1 MLIYLEQQ
9 AKEYPLTKQILS
21 RFSDANVVEIQHYK
35 NVFDKKIDYPT
46 EKCLILAKSDR
57 LKLFPVPEN
66 YGYQD
71 AKAFFFVTQLNC
83 VFDCAYCYLKGAFKN
98 NFPVVF
104 VNYEDIQAELK
115 TKILELR
122 NGWYT
127 GKIVF
132 YASNYADLVGME
144 ALSDFHQSFIPFFEQ
159 FENVLMETRTKSGNI
174 QPLLDM
180 DIVPKNTEIAF
191 SLNPQVII
199 DEYERWASSLK
210 SRVAAI
216 KILQAKWW
224 KVGLRFL
231 PLLPVPGYVDL
242 YDQFLRELCQ
252 EIDIKNV
259 NSIFLATL
267 IYNKQDWITIQKKEP
282 EFILLKHLE
291 LGEDSLVRVST
302 SIRQKFDQLFKKYL
316 GENVVWDYV

>member
-1 MLIYLEQQ
+1 MLIYLEKH

-104 VNYEDIQAELK
+104 VNYEDIQTELRA
-115 TKILELR
+115 KILELR
-122 NGWYT
+122 DKWYN

-132 YASNYADLVGME
+132 YASNYSDLVGME
-144 ALSDFHQSFIPFFEQ
+144 SLSWFHQSFIPFFEQ
-159 FENVLMETRTKSGNI
+159 FDNVLMESRTKSGNI
-174 QPLLDM
+174 QSLLDLE
-180 DIVPKNTEIAF
+180 IVSNNTEIAF
-191 SLNPQVII
+191 SLNPQSII
-199 DEYERWASSLK
+199 DQYERWSSSLK
-210 SRVAAI
+210 SRIDAI
-216 KILQAKWW
+216 KMLQSKWW
-224 KVGLRFL
+224 KLWLRFL
-231 PLLPVPGYVDL
+231 PLLPVSGYVEI
-242 YDQFLRELCQ
+242 YEQFLRELCQ
-252 EIDIKNV
+252 EIDIRNV
-259 NSIFLATL
+259 NSVFLATL

-282 EFILLKHLE
+282 EFWLLKNLE
-291 LGEDSLVRVST
+291 LGEDGLVRVST
-302 SIRQKFDQLFKKYL
+302 SIRQEFDQLFKKYL